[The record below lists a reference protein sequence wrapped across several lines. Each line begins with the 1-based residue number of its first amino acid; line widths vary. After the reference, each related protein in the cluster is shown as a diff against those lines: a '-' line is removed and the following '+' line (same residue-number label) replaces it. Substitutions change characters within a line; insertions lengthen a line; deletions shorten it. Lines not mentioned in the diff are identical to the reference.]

1 MASSPKNRSG
11 FPLVLLDLS
20 YSALLPILFIFKK
33 LGRNFSSNFFPD
45 LPWLRHEE
53 FVLNFTFGELGI
65 RDVIESNLWVN
76 SKEKKILTLKI
87 WMFYNFYQ
95 RGNLPMSEFIKHQQH
110 SLSSDFHVFLSQ
122 HRKTEEPDLS
132 VSKKTCKQS
141 AVQPFAHNVRKFRSI
156 ATLYGY
162 FKMLSCAAPK
172 AQRPKSMGRCEE
184 FLLNFVP
191 YWTWGTQYR
200 CE

>member
-1 MASSPKNRSG
+1 
-11 FPLVLLDLS
+11 
-20 YSALLPILFIFKK
+20 
-33 LGRNFSSNFFPD
+33 
-45 LPWLRHEE
+45 
-53 FVLNFTFGELGI
+53 VLNFTFGELGI
-65 RDVIESNLWVN
+65 RHVIESNLWVN

-122 HRKTEEPDLS
+122 YRKTEEPDLS

-200 CE
+200 CEQCVGNFEKTFLVKLKIMVFYNLQQRGKEWWFVFIKHQRNVL